1 MSSGIQACY
10 RSSLTTGW
18 FYFWQHWRESASYF
32 FVLPTQKA
40 SIECSFPLVNIKKR
54 KKKSPKIPWVWK
66 LISRAA
72 SSLGRNYCPTAN
84 TAVKFHLAGMQ
95 TAAFSVTSQPN
106 CPERS
111 SGPVRT
117 ALRSAWHKPFPEL
130 PFSHHLLPP
139 KMHFSKN
146 HSKMY
151 SSKGLA
157 RIREQWLGK
166 VLAGQSV
173 GWQVPAE
180 GWDFTCQLRQ
190 FCCSLKRKASHLQ
203 SSKAHHSCLHT
214 SLSSLISS
222 LLFHGSLLWIKS
234 TW

>member
-18 FYFWQHWRESASYF
+18 FYFWQHRRESASYF

-40 SIECSFPLVNIKKR
+40 SKECSFPLVNIKKR

-166 VLAGQSV
+166 VLAGKCQPRGEISLASSGNSV
-173 GWQVPAE
+173 AVWRGKLP
-180 GWDFTCQLRQ
+180 T
-190 FCCSLKRKASHLQ
+190 
-203 SSKAHHSCLHT
+203 SKAPKLTTPACTLPFLPSY
-214 SLSSLISS
+214 
-222 LLFHGSLLWIKS
+222 LLFCFMDPFCELNQLGKLAEK
-234 TW
+234 